1 MTKPSIEPLPRLL
14 VDTREQTPLTFEHLQ
29 SAPATLQSGDYSVK
43 GLEDVFAVERKSL
56 ADLVGSLKSGRDRFL
71 RELHR
76 LRGFTFVR
84 LLVVGTMKELY
95 TMSQRG
101 RVNLDQVE
109 HSLLSI
115 EHKYGVPVVRVD
127 TPAAGALMVETWAFT
142 AWRAAAAKVG
152 VSLPFPD
159 WCAGVL
165 TGCRGCLLPMEP
177 QRLNRP
183 ATVKEILRHACD
195 EYMPC

>member
-1 MTKPSIEPLPRLL
+1 MSKNDIPPLPCLL
-14 VDTREQTPLTFEHLQ
+14 VDTREQTPLVFTHLQ
-29 SAPATLQSGDYSVK
+29 SERAALQSGDYSVR
-43 GLEDVFAVERKSL
+43 GLEDVFAVERKSMS
-56 ADLVGSLKSGRDRFL
+56 DLVGSLTRERDRFM

-76 LRGFTFVR
+76 LRGFTFAR
-84 LLVVGTMKELY
+84 LLVVGSMQEIY

-115 EHKYGVPVVRVD
+115 EQRYHVPVVRVD

-142 AWRAAAAKVG
+142 AWRDAAAKMG
-152 VSLPFPD
+152 VKLAFPD

-165 TGCRGCLLPMEP
+165 TGCRECLLPMDP
-177 QRLNRP
+177 SRLNRP
-183 ATVKEILRHACD
+183 ATAKEILSHASD
-195 EYMPC
+195 ENMP

>member
-1 MTKPSIEPLPRLL
+1 MRKSNIEPLPRIL
-14 VDTREQTPLTFEHLQ
+14 VDSREKTPLTFSHLP
-29 SAPATLQSGDYSVK
+29 SEPATLQSGDYSVK
-43 GLEDVFAVERKSL
+43 GLEEIFAVERKSM
-56 ADLVGSLKSGRDRFL
+56 ADLVGSLKSGRDRFM

-76 LRGFTFVR
+76 LRGFTFAR
-84 LLVVGTMKELY
+84 LLVVGTLSELY

-115 EHKYGVPVVRVD
+115 EQRYGVPVVRVD

-142 AWRAAAAKVG
+142 AWRNAAAKMGVG
-152 VSLPFPD
+152 LPFPD

-165 TGCRGCLLPMEP
+165 TGCRGCLLPA
-177 QRLNRP
+177 NIN
-183 ATVKEILRHACD
+183 K
-195 EYMPC
+195 

>member
-1 MTKPSIEPLPRLL
+1 M
-14 VDTREQTPLTFEHLQ
+14 TFEHLQ
-29 SAPATLQSGDYSVK
+29 STQKTLQSGDYSVK
-43 GLEDVFAVERKSL
+43 GLEDVFAVERKSMS
-56 ADLVGSLKSGRDRFL
+56 DLVGSLTRERDRFM

-76 LRGFTFVR
+76 LRGFTFAR
-84 LLVVGTMKELY
+84 LLVVGSMQELY

-101 RVNLDQVE
+101 RANLDQVE

-115 EHKYGVPVVRVD
+115 EQRYRVPVVRVD

-142 AWRAAAAKVG
+142 AWRDAAAKVG
-152 VSLPFPD
+152 VDIPYPD

-183 ATVKEILRHACD
+183 ARVSEILSHASD
-195 EYMPC
+195 EYMP

>member
-1 MTKPSIEPLPRLL
+1 MTTPNIERLPRLI

-43 GLEDVFAVERKSL
+43 GLEEVFAVERKSL
-56 ADLVGSLKSGRDRFL
+56 SDLVGSLTRERDRFM

-76 LRGFTFVR
+76 LRGFTFAR
-84 LLVVGTMKELY
+84 LLVVGSMQELY

-115 EHKYGVPVVRVD
+115 EQRYHVPVVRVD

-142 AWRAAAAKVG
+142 AWRDAAAKLG
-152 VSLPFPD
+152 VTLPFPD

-165 TGCRGCLLPMEP
+165 TGCRGCLLPA
-177 QRLNRP
+177 NIN
-183 ATVKEILRHACD
+183 K
-195 EYMPC
+195 